1 MGDNNGR
8 GLSLKLTILG
18 DPAVG
23 KTSLTNKYVT
33 NSFKESFTPILGVN
47 NLSKCIRI
55 EEINSK
61 IRLLLCDIVGQEK
74 YELKRQ
80 KLFQGCDWAFLVY
93 DIIRYLTL
101 EQIKMKWLED
111 FKKFS
116 RSFGVYILI
125 GNNSDLKDT
134 YQVSY
139 EEGKLLSLKI
149 NTDDFI
155 ETSGKYRDNA
165 EDASKKLVLNILNK
179 IWINFERN

>member
-8 GLSLKLTILG
+8 ELSLKLAILG
-18 DPAVG
+18 DPVVG
-23 KTSLTNKYVT
+23 KTSLINKYVI
-33 NSFKESFTPILGVN
+33 NSFKESYTPILGVN
-47 NLSKCIRI
+47 ILSKCIRI

-80 KLFQGCDWAFLVY
+80 NLFQGCVWAFLVY
-93 DIIRYLTL
+93 DITRYPTF

-116 RSFGVYILI
+116 RPVGVYILI

-149 NTDDFI
+149 NTNDFI
-155 ETSGKYRDNA
+155 EICAKYRDNA

-179 IWINFERN
+179 MWINFERN